1 MIIGLV
7 VYNSFQYWGSKL
19 TLLDP
24 NFLIAAF
31 EEPFERGLFT
41 HGPPSAYPPDRSR
54 LYFPSIL
61 TFSWANSSLDET
73 MTRAIREGR
82 DSLRAA
88 ALKDG
93 QDIEHA
99 AVYPNYALFDTPL
112 EDMYGKNV
120 PRLRALRCA
129 IDPEDVMGLA
139 GGFKF

>member
-1 MIIGLV
+1 M
-7 VYNSFQYWGSKL
+7 F
-19 TLLDP
+19 P
-24 NFLIAAF
+24 
-31 EEPFERGLFT
+31 EPFERGLFT

-54 LYFPSIL
+54 LYFPSVL
-61 TFSWANSSLDET
+61 SLSWANSSLDET
-73 MTRAIREGR
+73 MTRAMREAR

-120 PRLRALRCA
+120 PRLRALRRA

>member
-1 MIIGLV
+1 VAVAVGAEP
-7 VYNSFQYWGSKL
+7 
-19 TLLDP
+19 LD
-24 NFLIAAF
+24 
-31 EEPFERGLFT
+31 RSVFT
-41 HGPPSAYPPDRSR
+41 HGTPSAYPPDRSR
-54 LYFPSIL
+54 VFFPSL
-61 TFSWANSSLDET
+61 LSYSWSNSSLDET
-73 MTRAIREGR
+73 MTRAIRESA

-93 QDIEHA
+93 QDVEHA

-120 PRLRALRCA
+120 PRLRALRRS